1 MNKFVYQSKGNLYF
15 KNLQTYLEGT
25 LYNLYYENCLY
36 GSNTIEFPNSI
47 FEMPRVN
54 TNFIIDRS
62 QTHSV
67 TVEAVPV
74 KN

>member
-1 MNKFVYQSKGNLYF
+1 MIIREVKRK
-15 KNLQTYLEGT
+15 KIEK
-25 LYNLYYENCLY
+25 CLY

-54 TNFIIDRS
+54 TNFIMDRS
-62 QTHSV
+62 HTHSV